1 MVLFSLWWVFQL
13 EERDTSAFGR
23 AGGRAPLLK
32 SHGVEPKVLS
42 MGKQKHPEVGFTDR
56 PKVVAAVVVV
66 VMMGIRK
73 IDA

>member
-1 MVLFSLWWVFQL
+1 MVGFPAGR
-13 EERDTSAFGR
+13 ERHTSAFGR

-42 MGKQKHPEVGFTDR
+42 MGKQKHPEVGFTNR
-56 PKVVAAVVVV
+56 PKVVAAVVV